1 VKPKLPQPEERK
13 MDFLH
18 DVKTSFVREM
28 KPLVSGWIWL
38 AFGLVQPLLYI
49 GLFVPLLGDVG
60 GDGVSPLQWFI
71 PGMMVMLT
79 LFGTAMVGWSL
90 TEELLSGVLERF
102 LATPMSRPALLMGR
116 ALKEMF
122 PLFFQSVVMIVIAI
136 PFGLRLFPLE
146 MLYGLLLLGLFG
158 VGVAALSYALAIA
171 ARNNTS
177 LFYMVSQS
185 VALPLMLLGG
195 VLLPLESGPQ
205 WLYVASRFNPLTYLI
220 EAERALFIGEL
231 FSMNVLYGTLVVA
244 ATLVIGLAI
253 GATAIRKASI

>member
-1 VKPKLPQPEERK
+1 
-13 MDFLH
+13 MDFLY

-28 KPLVSGWIWL
+28 KPLVSGWVWL

-49 GLFVPLLGDVG
+49 GLFVSLLGDVG
-60 GDGVSPLQWFI
+60 GEGVSPLQWFI

-90 TEELLSGVLERF
+90 TEELMSGVLERF
-102 LATPMSRPALLMGR
+102 LATPMSRPAILMGR

-122 PLFFQSVVMIVIAI
+122 PLFFQAVVMIVIAV
-136 PFGLRLFPLE
+136 PFGLRLFPIE
-146 MLYGLLLLGLFG
+146 ILYGLVLLGLFG

-171 ARNNTS
+171 AKDNTS
-177 LFYMVSQS
+177 MFYMVSQS

-195 VLLPLESGPQ
+195 VLLPLESGPD
-205 WLYVASRFNPLTYLI
+205 WLFIASRFNPLTYLI

-231 FSMNVLYGTLVVA
+231 FSMSVLYGTLVVA

-253 GATAIRKASI
+253 GGNAIRKASI

>member
-1 VKPKLPQPEERK
+1 
-13 MDFLH
+13 MSFLY
-18 DVKTSFVREM
+18 DVKTSFIREM
-28 KPLVSGWIWL
+28 KPLISGWVWL

-49 GLFVPLLGDVG
+49 GLFVPLLGNVG
-60 GDGVSPLQWFI
+60 IEGASPLQWFI

-102 LATPMSRPALLMGR
+102 LATPMSRPAMLMGR

-122 PLFFQSVVMIVIAI
+122 PLFFQAVVMIVIAL
-136 PFGLRLFPLE
+136 PFGLVLHPLQMLF
-146 MLYGLLLLGLFG
+146 GLALLGLFG

-171 ARNNTS
+171 AKNNTS

-195 VLLPLESGPQ
+195 VLLPLESGPG
-205 WLYVASRFNPLTYLI
+205 WLYIASRFNPLTYVI
-220 EAERALFIGEL
+220 EAERALFIGEF
-231 FSMNVLYGTLVVA
+231 FSLTVLNGTLVVLA
-244 ATLVIGLAI
+244 VLVIGLGI
-253 GATAIRKASI
+253 GGAAIRRASI

>member
-1 VKPKLPQPEERK
+1 
-13 MDFLH
+13 MDFLY

-28 KPLVSGWIWL
+28 KPLISGWVWL

-60 GDGVSPLQWFI
+60 GAGVSPLQWFI

-122 PLFFQSVVMIVIAI
+122 PLFFQAVVMIVIAI
-136 PFGLRLFPLE
+136 PFGLRIYAVE
-146 MLYGLLLLGLFG
+146 MLYGLVLLGLFG

-171 ARNNTS
+171 AKNNTS

-195 VLLPLESGPQ
+195 VLLPLESGPA

-220 EAERALFIGEL
+220 EAERALFMGEL
-231 FSMNVLYGTLVVA
+231 FSTTVLYGTLVVA

-253 GATAIRKASI
+253 GGSAIRKASI